1 VGATI
6 NKDGT
11 SIMQGVVVIFAA
23 QAYGINL
30 TMVDYITVISIATF
44 AYVGTAGVPSVGLIT
59 LTMVFNAVGLLI
71 KAIAIIMCID
81 RILDMRTAVNITGD
95 AICTTI
101 VANFNDLVV
110 NKEKFNS
117 EFLQLTKI

>member
-1 VGATI
+1 
-6 NKDGT
+6 
-11 SIMQGVVVIFAA
+11 MQGVVVIFAA

-81 RILDMRTAVNITGD
+81 RILYMIRTAVNITGD